1 MKLTTINVQIVRN
14 LGNYES
20 VRLGGEWSVERE
32 STQDAFAAAEKEL
45 LAIADQLHPKSG
57 AAPQKPQEQ
66 ATEPQAVKKEK
77 VVKAQPEV
85 FPPKKGIDDTRSEV
99 GFGSKELQQ
108 ILDRIANE
116 KANEMKGRVTMDT
129 LNKFYRISNHA
140 VKVIEASMQLN
151 YN

>member
-20 VRLGGEWSVERE
+20 VRLGGEWSVEKE
-32 STQDAFAAAEKEL
+32 KAADAFAAAEKEL
-45 LAIADQLHPKSG
+45 LAIADQLHPKAG

-66 ATEPQAVKKEK
+66 ATEAQAVKKEK
-77 VVKAQPEV
+77 VAKAQPEV
-85 FPPKKGIDDTRSEV
+85 FPPKNGDDDTRSEV

-108 ILDRIANE
+108 ILDRIAD
-116 KANEMKGRVTMDT
+116 KSANEMKGRVTMDT
-129 LNKFYRISNHA
+129 LNKFYRLSNHA
-140 VKVIEASMQLN
+140 VKVIEAAMQLN

>member
-20 VRLGGEWSVERE
+20 VRLGGEWSVEKE
-32 STQDAFAAAEKEL
+32 KAVDAFAAAEKEL
-45 LAIADQLHPKSG
+45 LAIADQLHPKAG

-77 VVKAQPEV
+77 TAKTQPEV
-85 FPPKKGIDDTRSEV
+85 FPPKSSDDDTRSEV

-108 ILDRIANE
+108 ILDRIAD
-116 KANEMKGRVTMDT
+116 KSANEMKGRVTMDT
-129 LNKFYRISNHA
+129 LNKFYRLSNHA
-140 VKVIEASMQLN
+140 VKVIEAAMQLN

>member
-20 VRLGGEWSVERE
+20 VRLGGEWTIDKENA
-32 STQDAFAAAEKEL
+32 TDAFAAAEKEL
-45 LAIADQLHPKSG
+45 LAIADQLHPKAG

-77 VVKAQPEV
+77 VAKAQPEV
-85 FPPKKGIDDTRSEV
+85 FPPKNGDDDNRSEV
-99 GFGSKELQQ
+99 GFGSKALQQ
-108 ILDRIANE
+108 ILDRIADK
-116 KANEMKGRVTMDT
+116 KANEEKGQVTMDT
-129 LNKFYRISNHA
+129 LNKFYRLSNHA
-140 VKVIEASMQLN
+140 AKVIEAAIQLN